1 MNEDLKQALLAYQMA
16 ALMSQ
21 FKTGF
26 LARVSHELRSPLS
39 SLISLHQ
46 LILSDLCES
55 RAEEREF
62 INQAHQS
69 SLKLMKLIDQII
81 EVSKTE
87 YGTNIL
93 EIKQLELK
101 EILAIVYNL
110 VHLQAAHKNLKLS
123 IIYPQKNLKVL
134 ADEKRLKQVLIT
146 LIDTGISLMENGN
159 IRVETN
165 IFDSNLLEIN
175 LNFDSESNKWSESVN
190 LLEEQPETTPEAV
203 KKFSQKI
210 EFSPGMKLMLCQ
222 NLIETMGGK
231 LLLIS
236 PQKNLTRIQC
246 FLPKSGGLV

>member
-55 RAEEREF
+55 PAEERDF
-62 INQAHQS
+62 INQAYQS

-93 EIKQLELK
+93 EIKQLEFK

-110 VHLQAAHKNLKLS
+110 VHLQASHKNLKLS
-123 IIYPQKNLKVL
+123 IIYPQNNIKVL

-146 LIDTGISLMENGN
+146 LIDTGISLMEHGN

-175 LNFDSESNKWSESVN
+175 LDFDSESNKWSESVN
-190 LLEEQPETTPEAV
+190 LLEEQAETTPEAV

-210 EFSPGMKLMLCQ
+210 EFSPGMKLILCQ

-246 FLPKSGGLV
+246 FLPMSGGLV